1 MIWKIKKILLKV
13 LIGIL
18 ALSILTVAVKSF
30 YNPQPA
36 IKIYQA
42 HEQISNTETQYI
54 ISEEMIMSK
63 LKSKS
68 QIVSLQQNLN
78 KTDTIVDE
86 NMFGKRKT
94 ELTIKGTYKM
104 GLETKEIH
112 INHIDSSTGIVYI
125 KLPQPILISL
135 EIPFDQID
143 FDKTQGFFRL
153 SANEDEQKTFYKA
166 VHKNVEKELLNDKEV
181 MKLADTYNK
190 DAVEDILRLIPNVK
204 AIIFE

>member
-1 MIWKIKKILLKV
+1 MWKIKRILLKV
-13 LIGIL
+13 AITLLSLIM
-18 ALSILTVAVKSF
+18 LTVAVKSF

-42 HEQISNTETQYI
+42 HEQISNTETEYI
-54 ISEEMIMSK
+54 VSKEMIMNK

-68 QIVSLQQNLN
+68 QIVSMQQNLN
-78 KTDTIVDE
+78 KTDTLVDE
-86 NMFGKRKT
+86 NWLGERQT

-104 GLETKEIH
+104 GIETKDIH
-112 INHIDSSTGIVYI
+112 INHIDTSTGIVYL

-135 EIPFDQID
+135 EIPFDQIQ

-153 SANEDEQKTFYKA
+153 SANVDEQKTFYKA
-166 VHKNVEKELLNDKEV
+166 VHKNIEKELLADKEV
-181 MKLADTYNK
+181 LKLADSYNR